1 MAWCIK
7 NSFILDRT
15 LVRVFFFYDKEKKKI
30 MKIFHLQPFSKIAHL
45 FGMMKKMRQL
55 SILVVMRKSLFNV
68 LRN

>member
-7 NSFILDRT
+7 NSLILDRP
-15 LVRVFFFYDKEKKKI
+15 LVRVFVINDKEKRRILKL
-30 MKIFHLQPFSKIAHL
+30 FQLQPFSKIALL

-55 SILVVMRKSLFNV
+55 SILVAMRKSLFNV